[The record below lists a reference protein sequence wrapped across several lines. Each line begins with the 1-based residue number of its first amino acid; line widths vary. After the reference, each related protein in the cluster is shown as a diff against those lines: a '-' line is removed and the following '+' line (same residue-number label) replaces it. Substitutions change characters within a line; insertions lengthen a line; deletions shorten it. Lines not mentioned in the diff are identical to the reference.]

1 MKAFD
6 LVLFGATGFT
16 GRLVADYL
24 LQRRAPIKWAIAGR
38 DRKKLEAL
46 GTGVPILIAD
56 ANDLASLDAVA
67 AQTRVVC
74 STVGPY
80 ARYGSP
86 LVEACAKNGVD
97 YCDLTGETHWI
108 RRMIDAHHAQARES
122 GARIVHCCGFDS
134 IPSDLGT
141 FMVEEHAR
149 ETYGA
154 PCRDVVFA
162 MRGSRGGVSGGT
174 IASMMNLLDEAKR
187 DSDVRKVM
195 FDPYALNP
203 DGERSGPDG
212 QDQRTVRFDD
222 TLGAWTAPFVM
233 AAINAR
239 IVRRSNALA
248 GYRYGRDFHY
258 REVVAFK
265 KGPLGLAMASGMT
278 AGLGG
283 FMAATAVTPVRK
295 LLERT
300 VLPAPGQGPNQQ
312 TRERGFFNAQIV
324 GTGTDKNGRAFRVE
338 GRVAGQGD
346 PGYAATARMLA
357 ESALCLASDER
368 SGGGGVLTPATAL
381 GHKLLA
387 RLRAADMTFEVSA

>member
-16 GRLVADYL
+16 GRLVAEYL

-38 DRKKLEAL
+38 DRRKLEAL
-46 GTGVPILIAD
+46 DTGVPILIAD

-80 ARYGSP
+80 AKYGSP
-86 LVEACAKNGVD
+86 LVEACAKHGVD

-108 RRMIDAHHAQARES
+108 RRMIDAHHEQAKKS

-149 ETYGA
+149 ATHGA
-154 PCRDVVFA
+154 PCDDVVFA
-162 MRGSRGGVSGGT
+162 MRGSAGGVSGGT
-174 IASMMNLLDEAKR
+174 IASMLNLLDEAKKDR
-187 DSDVRKVM
+187 EVRKVM

-203 DGERSGPDG
+203 EGERNGPDG

-248 GYRYGRDFHY
+248 GYRYGRDFKY

-265 KGPLGLAMASGMT
+265 RGPVGLAMASGMT

-283 FMAATAVTPVRK
+283 FMAATAFSPTRK

-300 VLPAPGQGPNQQ
+300 LLPAPGQGPSQQ
-312 TRERGFFNAQIV
+312 TRERGYFRAQVV
-324 GTGTDKNGRAFRVE
+324 GTGKDKSGRPFRVE
-338 GRVAGQGD
+338 GRIAGHGD

-357 ESALCLASDER
+357 ESALSLASDPR
-368 SGGGGVLTPATAL
+368 DSSGGVLTPATPQRNRQL
-381 GHKLLA
+381 QP
-387 RLRAADMTFEVSA
+387 LRAVANT